1 MKIKLTLLAAA
12 VALAPMSAMA
22 GGMIDGFY
30 TYGAFNFKE
39 PGDNT
44 KARGHGYG
52 VRAAAE
58 LNDRLQVTG
67 LYQESYNKTRTTP
80 RAKFDITETRVGLM
94 GNHTYE
100 GVKLLGGIEH
110 VQRNFN
116 VRGEGRESLK
126 GYVVKAGAQLD
137 IIDGIATHL
146 TVGYVDLSERTRGYE
161 IETGARISLVDNI
174 SGFADYRFTRLN
186 DKSSGSSDR
195 ANEHLVRVG
204 LGYHF

>member
-1 MKIKLTLLAAA
+1 MKIKLAMIAAA

-30 TYGAFNFKE
+30 TYGAFKFKDS
-39 PGDNT
+39 GDSE

-52 VRAAAE
+52 VRAAADLSE
-58 LNDRLQVTG
+58 NLQVTG

-110 VQRNFN
+110 IQRNFN
-116 VRGEGRESLK
+116 VRGEGRENQK
-126 GYVVKAGAQLD
+126 GYIVKAGAQLD
-137 IIDGIATHL
+137 IIDGVATHL

-161 IETGARISLVDNI
+161 VETGARVKLVDNI
-174 SGFADYRFTRLN
+174 SGFADYRFTRLT
-186 DKSSGSSDR
+186 DKSEGTSDR
-195 ANEHLVRVG
+195 LNEHLVRVG